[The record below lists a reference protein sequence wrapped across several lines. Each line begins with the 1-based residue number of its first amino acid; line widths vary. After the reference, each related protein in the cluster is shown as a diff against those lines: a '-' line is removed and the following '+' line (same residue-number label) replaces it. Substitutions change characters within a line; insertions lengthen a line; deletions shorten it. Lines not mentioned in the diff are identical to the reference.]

1 VSAGEME
8 IDDGLEGNDDGMAGP
23 GETFELSVSLRNE
36 GDESASDVDAVL
48 TSDDPLVEVLEG
60 TAHYGDIAPGADS
73 EPTSAFSLSVDP
85 TCPDA
90 HVALLDLTV
99 SEGDVRT
106 VWPEAVSLT
115 VSAPVA
121 SVAAYSVDD
130 TRDGDGDGSPEP
142 GEGFLL
148 MVDVRNRGGAPARSP
163 VVEVASLDPYLS
175 VVDGTVGLDDVAP
188 GDGRQCVFEMSVSPG
203 CPLPS
208 FPEIELELT
217 TSFGYSSVD
226 TFAVAV
232 GRTGMTDDFESGAP
246 GWTHGGEGDL
256 WTLSDNRSHSG
267 ATSWYSG
274 GEGWQYDDGMDASL
288 VSPEF
293 VAGVDTELRFWMW
306 YEFPIYHEDGLYV
319 EILQGNE
326 AVDTLDF
333 IGSGGALNHLGS
345 IGNTWLE
352 YGYSLERDP
361 GETLSVRFRLSTDD
375 ADVAEGVYL
384 DDVVVT
390 SGVVPT
396 ETGAEPASAA
406 DVPAL
411 LRQNRPNPFTSS
423 TTIAFTMFTEAPVA
437 LSVYNIQG
445 RLIRTVLEDVR
456 GRGDHSMTWDG
467 KDELGVD
474 VAAGV
479 YLYRLSVADYEDTGK
494 MILVR

>member
-1 VSAGEME
+1 
-8 IDDGLEGNDDGMAGP
+8 
-23 GETFELSVSLRNE
+23 
-36 GDESASDVDAVL
+36 VL
-48 TSDDPLVEVLEG
+48 
-60 TAHYGDIAPGADS
+60 
-73 EPTSAFSLSVDP
+73 
-85 TCPDA
+85 
-90 HVALLDLTV
+90 
-99 SEGDVRT
+99 
-106 VWPEAVSLT
+106 
-115 VSAPVA
+115 
-121 SVAAYSVDD
+121 
-130 TRDGDGDGSPEP
+130 
-142 GEGFLL
+142 
-148 MVDVRNRGGAPARSP
+148 
-163 VVEVASLDPYLS
+163 
-175 VVDGTVGLDDVAP
+175 
-188 GDGRQCVFEMSVSPG
+188 PG
-203 CPLPS
+203 CAEPS
-208 FPEIELELT
+208 FPELTIET
-217 TSFGYSSVD
+217 TTVDGFSFSEGLRI
-226 TFAVAV
+226 AV
-232 GRTGMTDDFESGAP
+232 GNAGFAHDFESGEA
-246 GWTHGGEGDL
+246 GWAHGGATDSWIL
-256 WTLSDNRSHSG
+256 TDNRSHSG
-267 ATSWYSG
+267 DHGWYAGTPGTWTYSNNEHTHLDSPWFVR
-274 GEGWQYDDGMDASL
+274 GEDA
-288 VSPEF
+288 
-293 VAGVDTELRFWMW
+293 ELTFWFW